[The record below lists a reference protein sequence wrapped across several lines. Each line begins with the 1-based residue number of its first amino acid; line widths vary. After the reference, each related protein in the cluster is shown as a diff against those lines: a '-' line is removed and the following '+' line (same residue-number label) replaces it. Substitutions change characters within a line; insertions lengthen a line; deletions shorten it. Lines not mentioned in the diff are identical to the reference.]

1 MQTTITYAI
10 PDTMLD
16 GILTQ
21 LGYSDNLGVSNE
33 VYMNESIKKVVL
45 PAIADVF
52 INAKQAQIA
61 KILAQMPAEVHAS
74 VEQMLSI
81 TTV

>member
-1 MQTTITYAI
+1 MHTTITYAI

-16 GILTQ
+16 GILVQ
-21 LGYSDNLGVSNE
+21 LGYTTELGISKE
-33 VYMNESIKKVVL
+33 IFMNEAIKKVVL

-52 INAKQAQIA
+52 INAKQAQLA
-61 KILAQMPAEVHAS
+61 NLAQVMPAEVRTS
-74 VEQMLSI
+74 VSQMLSI

>member
-1 MQTTITYAI
+1 
-10 PDTMLD
+10 MLD
-16 GILTQ
+16 GILVQ
-21 LGYSDNLGVSNE
+21 LGYTEEIGISKEL
-33 VYMNESIKKVVL
+33 YMNEAIKKVVL

-61 KILAQMPAEVHAS
+61 KIAQSMPAEVHAS
-74 VEQMLSI
+74 VAQMLSI

>member
-16 GILTQ
+16 GILAQ
-21 LGYSDNLGVSNE
+21 LGYTEEMGVSKE
-33 VYMNESIKKVVL
+33 LFMNEAIKKVVL

-61 KILAQMPAEVHAS
+61 RIAQAMPAEVHAS

>member
-1 MQTTITYAI
+1 
-10 PDTMLD
+10 MLD
-16 GILTQ
+16 GILAQ
-21 LGYSDNLGVSNE
+21 LGYTEELGSKE
-33 VYMNESIKKVVL
+33 IFMNEAITKVVL

-52 INAKQAQIA
+52 INTKQIELA
-61 KILAQMPAEVHAS
+61 KIAQSMPAEVHAL

>member
-1 MQTTITYAI
+1 MQTTIKYEV
-10 PDTMLD
+10 PDNMLD
-16 GILTQ
+16 GILAQ
-21 LGYSDNLGVSNE
+21 LGYSEELGSKE
-33 VYMNESIKKVVL
+33 IFMNEAITKVVL

-52 INAKQAQIA
+52 INTKQIELA
-61 KILAQMPAEVHAS
+61 KIAQSMPGEVHAL

>member
-1 MQTTITYAI
+1 
-10 PDTMLD
+10 MLD
-16 GILTQ
+16 GILSQ
-21 LGYSDNLGVSNE
+21 LGYTEEMGSKEL
-33 VYMNESIKKVVL
+33 YMNEAIKKVVL

-61 KILAQMPAEVHAS
+61 KIASDMPSEVRHS
-74 VEQMLSI
+74 VAQMLSI

>member
-16 GILTQ
+16 GILAQ
-21 LGYSDNLGVSNE
+21 LGYTEEMGSKE
-33 VYMNESIKKVVL
+33 IFMNEAIKKVVL

-61 KILAQMPAEVHAS
+61 RIAQAMPAEVHAS